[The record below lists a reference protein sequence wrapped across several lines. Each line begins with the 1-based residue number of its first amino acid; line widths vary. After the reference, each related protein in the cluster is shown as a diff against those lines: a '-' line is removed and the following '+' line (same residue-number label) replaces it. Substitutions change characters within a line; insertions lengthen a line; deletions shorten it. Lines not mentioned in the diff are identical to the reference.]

1 MLLLCTTPSS
11 WYCLILLPVIY
22 SFYRPCQAEYKRKEI
37 FMQKINAE
45 LAAHNIA
52 IAFVQQYS
60 KLLNTTSDFD
70 LDRSAFL
77 SEG

>member
-1 MLLLCTTPSS
+1 
-11 WYCLILLPVIY
+11 
-22 SFYRPCQAEYKRKEI
+22 
-37 FMQKINAE
+37 MQKINAE

-70 LDRSAFL
+70 LDSSAFYQKVNTAAQIYANTYDSVHNYIL
-77 SEG
+77 RDNESLNQ

>member
-1 MLLLCTTPSS
+1 
-11 WYCLILLPVIY
+11 
-22 SFYRPCQAEYKRKEI
+22 
-37 FMQKINAE
+37 MQKINAE

-70 LDRSAFL
+70 LDSSAFYQKVNTAAQINGHINTYL
-77 SEG
+77 NRCSIIN

>member
-1 MLLLCTTPSS
+1 
-11 WYCLILLPVIY
+11 
-22 SFYRPCQAEYKRKEI
+22 
-37 FMQKINAE
+37 MQKINAE

-70 LDRSAFL
+70 LDSSAFYYFGGYQKVNTAAQIYANTYDSVHNYIL
-77 SEG
+77 RDNESLNQ